1 VPEADDPDDP
11 EAAAGARAEPAGPAS
26 PTAAGGPE
34 VSGHVARALS
44 AVRDQL
50 GHLEK
55 LIAPEL
61 KGAGDR
67 LLPVWQRATAGE
79 NRLPVALAVVV
90 AISLQFV
97 LPEHLAFRP
106 IWLLPSAETA
116 LLIGL
121 VVANP
126 KRINRSSMVL
136 RAASIALIAVIS
148 LANAWSAGHLIHG
161 LINKTE
167 GKDPAELLANGA
179 AIYVTNILVFAM
191 WYWEWDRGGPVARSQ
206 AVRPYPD
213 FLFPQMT
220 DPKLAPPDWAP
231 NFLDYLYI
239 SFTNAT
245 AFSPTDVL
253 PLARWAKAL
262 MLVQSAVS
270 LVTIGLVIAR
280 AVNILQ

>member
-1 VPEADDPDDP
+1 M
-11 EAAAGARAEPAGPAS
+11 
-26 PTAAGGPE
+26 
-34 VSGHVARALS
+34 
-44 AVRDQL
+44 RDQL

-79 NRLPVALAVVV
+79 NRLPVALAVAI

-121 VVANP
+121 VAANP
-126 KRINRSSMVL
+126 RRIDRSSKVL

-167 GKDPAELLANGA
+167 GKNPAELLANGA

-191 WYWEWDRGGPVARSQ
+191 WYWEWDRG
-206 AVRPYPD
+206 D
-213 FLFPQMT
+213 
-220 DPKLAPPDWAP
+220 
-231 NFLDYLYI
+231 
-239 SFTNAT
+239 
-245 AFSPTDVL
+245 
-253 PLARWAKAL
+253 RWP
-262 MLVQSAVS
+262 
-270 LVTIGLVIAR
+270 GAR
-280 AVNILQ
+280 APVPIPTSCSRR